1 MRAYLA
7 WLLPRVVPDGYEGK
21 LHLKFSVDN
30 ARVASRSSITEEAA
44 GFDILQEG
52 QALSS
57 VKSPNN
63 CHLWAMY
70 MGRETVTELDAELAR
85 GFQAI
90 EKLNGK

>member
-1 MRAYLA
+1 M
-7 WLLPRVVPDGYEGK
+7 PDGYEGK
-21 LHLKFSVDN
+21 LHFKFLVDN
-30 ARVASRSSITEEAA
+30 AWVVSWSSITEEAA

-70 MGRETVTELDAELAR
+70 MGRETVTELDAELA
-85 GFQAI
+85 
-90 EKLNGK
+90 

>member
-1 MRAYLA
+1 
-7 WLLPRVVPDGYEGK
+7 VPEEYNRK

-30 ARVASRSSITEEAA
+30 AQMASHSSITEEAA
-44 GFDILQEG
+44 GFDILHEG

-57 VKSPNN
+57 AKSPDN

-70 MGRETVTELDAELAR
+70 MGQETVPELDTELAQ

-90 EKLNGK
+90 EKLHRK